1 LNYLIIDIGNTNI
14 DFVNFNKLTN
24 KYSNKFTVDTPDIIK
39 GRLGSVNKK
48 IKKNFYKGALCSSV
62 VPNAFNKLKKILKK
76 KNVDL
81 NEIKDRNLNLPIK
94 IKLRKP
100 KQVGSDRV
108 VNAIAAFKIYKKN
121 SIIIDFGTATT
132 FDVIVKNTYVGG
144 MITPGI
150 NLSLK
155 VLKEATAKLPLI
167 KLKKTNKYIGK
178 DTVSAMN
185 NGMYWG
191 YIGLIKELVQKI
203 IKETKKKY
211 LVIFTGGLANI
222 FFSSFPFKDKVI
234 DQQITLKGIAE
245 TLKFNLK
252 NI

>member
-1 LNYLIIDIGNTNI
+1 MNYLIIDIGNTNI

-24 KYSNKFTVDTPDIIK
+24 KYSNKFTVDTPDILK
-39 GRLGSVNKK
+39 GRLGIVNKK

-62 VPNAFNKLKKILKK
+62 VPNAFNKLKKILKT
-76 KNVDL
+76 KNIHL
-81 NEIKDRNLNLPIK
+81 NEIKDRNLDLPIK
-94 IKLRKP
+94 LELSKP

-222 FFSSFPFKDKVI
+222 FFSSFPFKEKVI

>member
-1 LNYLIIDIGNTNI
+1 MNYLIIDIGNTNI

-24 KYSNKFTVDTPDIIK
+24 KYSNKFTVDTPDILK
-39 GRLGSVNKK
+39 GRLGIVNKK
-48 IKKNFYKGALCSSV
+48 IKKNFYNGALCSSV
-62 VPNAFNKLKKILKK
+62 VPNAFNKLKKILKT
-76 KNVDL
+76 KNIHL
-81 NEIKDRNLNLPIK
+81 NEIKDRNLDLPIK
-94 IKLRKP
+94 LELSKP

-222 FFSSFPFKDKVI
+222 FFSSFPFKEKVI

>member
-24 KYSNKFTVDTPDIIK
+24 KYSSKFTVDTPNILK
-39 GRLGSVNKK
+39 GRLGIVNKK

-62 VPNAFNKLKKILKK
+62 VPNAFNKLKKILKT
-76 KNVDL
+76 KNIHL
-81 NEIKDRNLNLPIK
+81 NEIKDRNLDLPIK
-94 IKLRKP
+94 LKLGKP

>member
-24 KYSNKFTVDTPDIIK
+24 KYSNKFTVDTPNILK
-39 GRLGSVNKK
+39 GRLGIVNKK

-62 VPNAFNKLKKILKK
+62 VPNAFNKLKKILKT
-76 KNVDL
+76 KNIYL
-81 NEIKDRNLNLPIK
+81 NEIKDQNLDLPIK
-94 IKLRKP
+94 LKLSKP

>member
-1 LNYLIIDIGNTNI
+1 MNYLIIDIGNTNI

-24 KYSNKFTVDTPDIIK
+24 KYSNKFTVDTPNILK
-39 GRLGSVNKK
+39 GRLGIVNKK

-62 VPNAFNKLKKILKK
+62 VPNAFNKLKKLLKT
-76 KNVDL
+76 KNIYL
-81 NEIKDRNLNLPIK
+81 NEIKDRNLVLPIK
-94 IKLRKP
+94 LKLSKP

>member
-1 LNYLIIDIGNTNI
+1 MNYLIIDIGNTNI
-14 DFVNFNKLTN
+14 DFVNFNNLTN
-24 KYSNKFTVDTPDIIK
+24 KYSNKFTVDTPNILE
-39 GRLGSVNKK
+39 GRLGTVNKK

-62 VPNAFNKLKKILKK
+62 VPNAFNKLKKILKT
-76 KNVDL
+76 KNVHL
-81 NEIKDRNLNLPIK
+81 NEIKDRTLTLPIK
-94 IKLRKP
+94 IKLNKP

-132 FDVIVKNTYVGG
+132 FDVIVQNSYIGG

-155 VLKEATAKLPLI
+155 VLEEATAKLPLI
-167 KLKKTNKYIGK
+167 KLKKTIKYIGK
-178 DTVSAMN
+178 DTVSAIN

>member
-1 LNYLIIDIGNTNI
+1 MNYLIIDIGNTNI
-14 DFVNFNKLTN
+14 DFVNFNKFTN
-24 KYSNKFTVDTPDIIK
+24 KFFNQFTVDTSDILK
-39 GRLGSVNKK
+39 GRLGTVNKK
-48 IKKNFYKGALCSSV
+48 IKKNFYNGAMCSSV
-62 VPNAFNKLKKILKK
+62 VPKAFNKLKKLLKG
-76 KNVDL
+76 KNINL
-81 NEIKDRNLNLPIK
+81 NEVKDRNINLPIK
-94 IKLRKP
+94 IKINKP

-108 VNAIAAFKIYKKN
+108 VNSIAAFKIYKKN

-132 FDVIVKNTYVGG
+132 FDVIIKDTYVGG

-167 KLKKTNKYIGK
+167 KLKKTNKFIGK

-203 IKETKKKY
+203 IIETKKNRKKTVWRNKIG
-211 LVIFTGGLANI
+211 LMLRFTHY
-222 FFSSFPFKDKVI
+222 
-234 DQQITLKGIAE
+234 
-245 TLKFNLK
+245 
-252 NI
+252 

>member
-1 LNYLIIDIGNTNI
+1 
-14 DFVNFNKLTN
+14 
-24 KYSNKFTVDTPDIIK
+24 VDTPDILE
-39 GRLGSVNKK
+39 GRLGTVNRK

-62 VPNAFNKLKKILKK
+62 VPNVFNKLKKILKT
-76 KNVDL
+76 KNVHL
-81 NEIKDRNLNLPIK
+81 NEIKDRTLTLPIK
-94 IKLRKP
+94 IKLNKP

-132 FDVIVKNTYVGG
+132 FDVIVQNSYIGG

-155 VLKEATAKLPLI
+155 VLEEATAKLPLI

-178 DTVSAMN
+178 DTVSAIN

-222 FFSSFPFKDKVI
+222 FFSSFPFKDKVM

>member
-24 KYSNKFTVDTPDIIK
+24 KYSNKFTVDTPNILK
-39 GRLGSVNKK
+39 GRLGIVNKK

-62 VPNAFNKLKKILKK
+62 VPNAFNKLKKLLKT
-76 KNVDL
+76 KNIYL
-81 NEIKDRNLNLPIK
+81 NEIKDRNLVLPIK
-94 IKLRKP
+94 LKLSKP

>member
-1 LNYLIIDIGNTNI
+1 MNYLIIDIGNTNI

-24 KYSNKFTVDTPDIIK
+24 KYSNKFTVDTPDILK
-39 GRLGSVNKK
+39 GRLGIVNKK
-48 IKKNFYKGALCSSV
+48 IKKNFYSGALCSSV
-62 VPNAFNKLKKILKK
+62 VPNAFNKLKKILKT
-76 KNVDL
+76 KNIHL
-81 NEIKDRNLNLPIK
+81 NEIKDRNLHLPIK
-94 IKLRKP
+94 LKLSKP

-203 IKETKKKY
+203 IKETRKKY

-222 FFSSFPFKDKVI
+222 FFSSFPFKEKVI

>member
-1 LNYLIIDIGNTNI
+1 MNYLIIDIGNTNI
-14 DFVNFNKLTN
+14 DFVNFNNLTN
-24 KYSNKFTVDTPDIIK
+24 KYSNKFTVDTPDILK
-39 GRLGSVNKK
+39 GRLGTVNKK

-62 VPNAFNKLKKILKK
+62 VPNAFNKLKKMLKT
-76 KNVDL
+76 KNVHL
-81 NEIKDRNLNLPIK
+81 NEIKDRTLTLPIK
-94 IKLRKP
+94 IKLNKP

-132 FDVIVKNTYVGG
+132 FDVIVQNSYIGG

-155 VLKEATAKLPLI
+155 VLEEATAKLPLI

-178 DTVSAMN
+178 DTVSAIN

>member
-1 LNYLIIDIGNTNI
+1 MNYLIIDIGNTNI
-14 DFVNFNKLTN
+14 DFVNFNNLTN
-24 KYSNKFTVDTPDIIK
+24 KYSNKFTVDTPDILE
-39 GRLGSVNKK
+39 GRLGTVNKK

-62 VPNAFNKLKKILKK
+62 VPNAFNKLKKMLKT
-76 KNVDL
+76 KNVHL
-81 NEIKDRNLNLPIK
+81 NEIKDRTLTLPIK
-94 IKLRKP
+94 IKLNKP

-132 FDVIVKNTYVGG
+132 FDVIVQNSYIGG

-155 VLKEATAKLPLI
+155 VLEEATAKLPLI

-178 DTVSAMN
+178 DTVSAIN

>member
-24 KYSNKFTVDTPDIIK
+24 KYSNKFTVDTPNILN
-39 GRLGSVNKK
+39 GRLGIVNKK

-62 VPNAFNKLKKILKK
+62 VPNAFNKLKKILKT
-76 KNVDL
+76 KNIHL
-81 NEIKDRNLNLPIK
+81 NEIKDRNLDLPIK
-94 IKLRKP
+94 LKLSKP

-234 DQQITLKGIAE
+234 DQQITLKGITE

>member
-1 LNYLIIDIGNTNI
+1 MNYLIIDIGNTNI

-24 KYSNKFTVDTPDIIK
+24 KYSNKFTVDTPNILK
-39 GRLGSVNKK
+39 GRLGIVNKK
-48 IKKNFYKGALCSSV
+48 IKKNFYSGALCSSV
-62 VPNAFNKLKKILKK
+62 VPNAFNKLKKILKT
-76 KNVDL
+76 KNIHL
-81 NEIKDRNLNLPIK
+81 NEIKDRNLDLPIK
-94 IKLRKP
+94 LELSKP

-222 FFSSFPFKDKVI
+222 FFSSFPFKEKVI

>member
-24 KYSNKFTVDTPDIIK
+24 KYSSKFTVDTPDILK
-39 GRLGSVNKK
+39 GHFGIVNKK

-62 VPNAFNKLKKILKK
+62 VPNAFNKLKKILRT
-76 KNVDL
+76 KNVHL
-81 NEIKDRNLNLPIK
+81 NEIKDRKLNLPIK
-94 IKLRKP
+94 IKLNKP

>member
-1 LNYLIIDIGNTNI
+1 MNYLVIDIGNTNI

-24 KYSNKFTVDTPDIIK
+24 KFSNLFTVDTADVLES
-39 GRLGSVNKK
+39 RLGVVNKK
-48 IKKNFYKGALCSSV
+48 IKRNFYNGALCSSV
-62 VPNAFNKLKKILKK
+62 VPKAFNKLKILLSK
-76 KNVDL
+76 KNIRL
-81 NEIKDRNLNLPIK
+81 NEIKDKNINLPIK
-94 IKLRKP
+94 IKIDKP

-108 VNAIAAFKIYKKN
+108 VNSIAAFRIYKKN

-132 FDVIVKNTYVGG
+132 FDVIIKNIYVGG

-234 DQQITLKGIAE
+234 DQQITLKGVAE

>member
-1 LNYLIIDIGNTNI
+1 MNYLIIDIGNTNI

-24 KYSNKFTVDTPDIIK
+24 KYSNKFTVDTPDILK
-39 GRLGSVNKK
+39 GHFGIVNKK
-48 IKKNFYKGALCSSV
+48 IKKNFYKSALCSSV
-62 VPNAFNKLKKILKK
+62 VPNAFNKLKKILKT
-76 KNVDL
+76 KNVHL
-81 NEIKDRNLNLPIK
+81 NEIKDRKLNLPIK
-94 IKLRKP
+94 IKLNKP

>member
-1 LNYLIIDIGNTNI
+1 MNYLIIDIGNTNI
-14 DFVNFNKLTN
+14 DFVNFNNLTN
-24 KYSNKFTVDTPDIIK
+24 IYSNKFTVDTSDILN
-39 GRLGSVNKK
+39 GRLGNINKK

-62 VPNAFNKLKKILKK
+62 VPNAFNKLKKMLKS
-76 KNVDL
+76 KNVHL
-81 NEIKDRNLNLPIK
+81 NEIKQRNLDLPIK
-94 IKLRKP
+94 IKINKP

-108 VNAIAAFKIYKKN
+108 VNAIAAFKIYKRN

-132 FDVIVKNTYVGG
+132 FDVMVKNTYIGG

>member
-1 LNYLIIDIGNTNI
+1 MNYLIIDIGNTNI

-24 KYSNKFTVDTPDIIK
+24 KYSNKFTVDTSDILE
-39 GRLGSVNKK
+39 GRLGTVNKK
-48 IKKNFYKGALCSSV
+48 IKKNFYQGALCSSV
-62 VPNAFNKLKKILKK
+62 VPNAFNKLKKMLKA
-76 KNVDL
+76 KNVHL
-81 NEIKDRNLNLPIK
+81 NEIKDRHLNLPIK
-94 IKLRKP
+94 LKLNKP

-132 FDVIVKNTYVGG
+132 FDVIVQNSYIGG

-203 IKETKKKY
+203 IKETNKKY

-222 FFSSFPFKDKVI
+222 FFSCLNSIKLSKSKSK
-234 DQQITLKGIAE
+234 LAYKS
-245 TLKFNLK
+245 L
-252 NI
+252 

>member
-1 LNYLIIDIGNTNI
+1 MNYLIIDIGNTNI

-24 KYSNKFTVDTPDIIK
+24 KYSNKFTVDTPDILK
-39 GRLGSVNKK
+39 GHFGIVNKK
-48 IKKNFYKGALCSSV
+48 IKKNFYKSALCSSV
-62 VPNAFNKLKKILKK
+62 VPNAFNKLKKILKT
-76 KNVDL
+76 KNVYL
-81 NEIKDRNLNLPIK
+81 NEIKDRNLNFPIK
-94 IKLRKP
+94 IKLSKP

>member
-14 DFVNFNKLTN
+14 DFVNFNNLTN
-24 KYSNKFTVDTPDIIK
+24 MYSNKFTVDTSDILN
-39 GRLGSVNKK
+39 GRLGNINKK

-62 VPNAFNKLKKILKK
+62 VPNAFNKLKKMLKS
-76 KNVDL
+76 KNVHL
-81 NEIKDRNLNLPIK
+81 NEIKQRNLDLPIK
-94 IKLRKP
+94 IKINKP

-108 VNAIAAFKIYKKN
+108 VNVIAAFKIYKRN

-132 FDVIVKNTYVGG
+132 FDVMVKNTYIGG

-191 YIGLIKELVQKI
+191 YIGLIKELVKKI

>member
-1 LNYLIIDIGNTNI
+1 MNYLIIDIGNTNI

-24 KYSNKFTVDTPDIIK
+24 KYSNKFTVDTFDILQ

-48 IKKNFYKGALCSSV
+48 IKKNFYKGALSSSV
-62 VPNAFNKLKKILKK
+62 VPNAFNKLKKLLKT
-76 KNVDL
+76 KNIHL
-81 NEIKDRNLNLPIK
+81 NEIKDRNLALPIK
-94 IKLRKP
+94 LKLSKP

-132 FDVIVKNTYVGG
+132 FDVIVKNSYIGG

-203 IKETKKKY
+203 IKETNKKH

>member
-1 LNYLIIDIGNTNI
+1 MNYLIIDIGNTNI

-24 KYSNKFTVDTPDIIK
+24 KFSNLFTVDTADVLESH
-39 GRLGSVNKK
+39 LGMVNKK
-48 IKKNFYKGALCSSV
+48 IKRNFYNGALCSSV
-62 VPNAFNKLKKILKK
+62 VPKAFNKLKILLSK
-76 KNVDL
+76 KNIRL
-81 NEIKDRNLNLPIK
+81 NEIKDKNINLPIK
-94 IKLRKP
+94 IKIDKP

-108 VNAIAAFKIYKKN
+108 VNSIAAFRIYKKN

-132 FDVIVKNTYVGG
+132 FDVIIKNIYVGG

-234 DQQITLKGIAE
+234 DQQITLKGVAE

>member
-1 LNYLIIDIGNTNI
+1 M
-14 DFVNFNKLTN
+14 
-24 KYSNKFTVDTPDIIK
+24 YSNKFTVDTSDILN
-39 GRLGSVNKK
+39 GRLGNINKK

-62 VPNAFNKLKKILKK
+62 VPNAFNKLKKMLKS
-76 KNVDL
+76 KNVHL
-81 NEIKDRNLNLPIK
+81 NEIKQRNLDLPIK
-94 IKLRKP
+94 IKINKP

-108 VNAIAAFKIYKKN
+108 VNAIAAFKIYKRN

-132 FDVIVKNTYVGG
+132 FDVMVKNTYIGG

-191 YIGLIKELVQKI
+191 YIGLIKELVKKI

>member
-1 LNYLIIDIGNTNI
+1 MNYLIIDIGNTNI
-14 DFVNFNKLTN
+14 DFINFNKSTN
-24 KYSNKFTVDTPDIIK
+24 KFYNKFTVDTSDILK
-39 GRLGSVNKK
+39 GRLSIVDKK
-48 IKKNFYKGALCSSV
+48 IKKNFYKGAMCSSV
-62 VPNAFNKLKKILKK
+62 VPNAFIKLKKLCKS
-76 KNVDL
+76 KNINL
-81 NEIKDRNLNLPIK
+81 NEVKDGNVNLPIK
-94 IKLRKP
+94 IKINKP

-108 VNAIAAFKIYKKN
+108 VNSIAAYKIYKKN

-132 FDVIVKNTYVGG
+132 FDVIIKDTYVGG

-167 KLKKTNKYIGK
+167 KLKKTNKFIGK

-203 IKETKKKY
+203 IIETKKS
-211 LVIFTGGLANI
+211 I
-222 FFSSFPFKDKVI
+222 
-234 DQQITLKGIAE
+234 
-245 TLKFNLK
+245 
-252 NI
+252 

>member
-1 LNYLIIDIGNTNI
+1 MNYLIIDIGNTNI

-24 KYSNKFTVDTPDIIK
+24 KYSNKFTVDTPDILK
-39 GRLGSVNKK
+39 GRLGPVNKK
-48 IKKNFYKGALCSSV
+48 IKKNFYEGALCSSV
-62 VPNAFNKLKKILKK
+62 VPNAFNKLKKILKT
-76 KNVDL
+76 KNIHL
-81 NEIKDRNLNLPIK
+81 NEIKDRNLALPIK
-94 IKLRKP
+94 LKLSKP

-132 FDVIVKNTYVGG
+132 FDVIVKNSYIGG

>member
-1 LNYLIIDIGNTNI
+1 MNYLIIDIGNTNI
-14 DFVNFNKLTN
+14 DFITFNKLTK
-24 KYSNKFTVDTPDIIK
+24 KYSNKFTIDTVDVLNN
-39 GRLGSVNKK
+39 RLGLINRRV
-48 IKKNFYKGALCSSV
+48 KKNYYKGALCSSV
-62 VPNAFNKLKKILKK
+62 VPLAFYQLKRALKK
-76 KNVDL
+76 KNVFL
-81 NEIKDRNLNLPIK
+81 SEIKDRNIHLPIK
-94 IKLRKP
+94 IKLKKP
-100 KQVGSDRV
+100 MQVGSDRI
-108 VNAIAAFKIYKKN
+108 VNSIAAFKIYKKN
-121 SIIIDFGTATT
+121 SIVIDFGTATT
-132 FDVIVKNTYVGG
+132 FDVVVKDSYIGG

-155 VLKEATAKLPLI
+155 VLKQATAKLPLI

-203 IKETKKKY
+203 IKETNKKY

-222 FFSSFPFKDKVI
+222 FFNSFPFRDKVI

-245 TLKFNLK
+245 TLNFNLK
-252 NI
+252 NF

>member
-1 LNYLIIDIGNTNI
+1 MNYLIIDIGNTNI

-24 KYSNKFTVDTPDIIK
+24 KYSSKFTVDTPDILK
-39 GRLGSVNKK
+39 GHFGIVNKK
-48 IKKNFYKGALCSSV
+48 IKKNFYKSALCSSV
-62 VPNAFNKLKKILKK
+62 VPNAFNKLKKILKT
-76 KNVDL
+76 KNVHL
-81 NEIKDRNLNLPIK
+81 NEIKDRKLNLPIK
-94 IKLRKP
+94 IKLNKP

>member
-1 LNYLIIDIGNTNI
+1 MNYLIIDIGNTNI

-24 KYSNKFTVDTPDIIK
+24 KYSNKFTVDTPDILK
-39 GRLGSVNKK
+39 GRLGIVNKK
-48 IKKNFYKGALCSSV
+48 IKKNFYSGALCSSV
-62 VPNAFNKLKKILKK
+62 VPNAFNKLKKILKT
-76 KNVDL
+76 KNIHL
-81 NEIKDRNLNLPIK
+81 NEIKDRNLDLPIK
-94 IKLRKP
+94 LELSKP

-191 YIGLIKELVQKI
+191 YIGLIKELVHKI

>member
-1 LNYLIIDIGNTNI
+1 MNYLIIDIGNTNI
-14 DFVNFNKLTN
+14 DFVNFNNLTN
-24 KYSNKFTVDTPDIIK
+24 KYSNKFTVDTPDILE
-39 GRLGSVNKK
+39 GRLGTVNKK

-62 VPNAFNKLKKILKK
+62 VPNAFNKLKKMLKT
-76 KNVDL
+76 KNVHL
-81 NEIKDRNLNLPIK
+81 NEIKERTLTLPIK
-94 IKLRKP
+94 IKLNKP

-132 FDVIVKNTYVGG
+132 FDVIVQNSYIGG

-155 VLKEATAKLPLI
+155 VLEEATAKLPLI

-178 DTVSAMN
+178 DTVSAIN

>member
-1 LNYLIIDIGNTNI
+1 MNYLIIDIGNTNI
-14 DFVNFNKLTN
+14 DFVNFNKITN
-24 KYSNKFTVDTPDIIK
+24 KYSNKFTVDTPNILK
-39 GRLGSVNKK
+39 GRLGIVNKK

-62 VPNAFNKLKKILKK
+62 VPNAFNKLKKILKT
-76 KNVDL
+76 KNIHL
-81 NEIKDRNLNLPIK
+81 NEIKDRNLDLPIK
-94 IKLRKP
+94 LELSKP

-222 FFSSFPFKDKVI
+222 FFSSFPFKEKVI

>member
-1 LNYLIIDIGNTNI
+1 MNYLIIDIGNTNI

-24 KYSNKFTVDTPDIIK
+24 KYSNKFTVDTPDILK
-39 GRLGSVNKK
+39 GRLGPVNKK
-48 IKKNFYKGALCSSV
+48 IKKNFYEGALCSSV
-62 VPNAFNKLKKILKK
+62 VPNAFNKLKKMLKT
-76 KNVDL
+76 KNIHL
-81 NEIKDRNLNLPIK
+81 NEIKDRNLALPIK
-94 IKLRKP
+94 LKLSKP

-132 FDVIVKNTYVGG
+132 FDVIVKNSYIGG

>member
-1 LNYLIIDIGNTNI
+1 MNYLIIDIGNTNI

-24 KYSNKFTVDTPDIIK
+24 KYSNKFTVDTPDILK
-39 GRLGSVNKK
+39 GRLGIVNKK
-48 IKKNFYKGALCSSV
+48 IKKNFYSGALCSSV
-62 VPNAFNKLKKILKK
+62 VPNAFNKLKKILKT
-76 KNVDL
+76 KNIHL
-81 NEIKDRNLNLPIK
+81 NEIKDRNLDLPIK
-94 IKLRKP
+94 LELSKP

-222 FFSSFPFKDKVI
+222 FFSSFPFKEKVI

>member
-1 LNYLIIDIGNTNI
+1 MNYLIIDIGNTNI

-24 KYSNKFTVDTPDIIK
+24 KYSNKFTVDTPDILK
-39 GRLGSVNKK
+39 GHFGIVNKK

-62 VPNAFNKLKKILKK
+62 VPNAFNKLKKILRT
-76 KNVDL
+76 KNVHL
-81 NEIKDRNLNLPIK
+81 NEIKDRNLDLPIK
-94 IKLRKP
+94 IKLNKP

>member
-24 KYSNKFTVDTPDIIK
+24 KYSNKFTVDTSDILQ
-39 GRLGSVNKK
+39 GRLGSINKK
-48 IKKNFYKGALCSSV
+48 IKKNFYKGALSSSV
-62 VPNAFNKLKKILKK
+62 VPIAFNKLKKMLKT
-76 KNVDL
+76 KNINL
-81 NEIKDRNLNLPIK
+81 NEIKDRNLDLPIK
-94 IKLRKP
+94 LKINKP
-100 KQVGSDRV
+100 NQVGSDRV

-132 FDVIVKNTYVGG
+132 FDVIVQNSYIGG

>member
-1 LNYLIIDIGNTNI
+1 MNRNQSFKIVINIFLVCNLFSCNQKSFDYPPTTEILYYHDFKNGNGGWQSP
-14 DFVNFNKLTN
+14 L
-24 KYSNKFTVDTPDIIK
+24 
-39 GRLGSVNKK
+39 
-48 IKKNFYKGALCSSV
+48 
-62 VPNAFNKLKKILKK
+62 
-76 KNVDL
+76 KNVHL

-94 IKLRKP
+94 IKLKKP

-132 FDVIVKNTYVGG
+132 FDVIVQNSYIGG